1 MPDKE
6 FENKLI
12 RNFYGKRLGRK
23 LRSRQKELLAVDLK
37 KLNVLNFLDTTPD
50 GKQKLDLTVAF
61 PGKSSVWLEVG
72 FGSGEHLLDHAKLN
86 SDTGFIGCEIYLNG
100 VASLLGKLREE
111 NVDSILVYPDDIR
124 NLFPYFPEQSVT
136 RVFVL
141 YPDPWPKK
149 KHHRRRFVTPE
160 HLEPLARIMKPD
172 AQLRIATDISDYARQ
187 TVEQLHL
194 NPNFEWEAERA
205 ADWKRPWKG
214 WQSTR
219 YEKKALLGGRTPLYL
234 TFRRI

>member
-6 FENKLI
+6 FENTLI

-111 NVDSILVYPDDIR
+111 NVDNILVYPDDIR

-205 ADWKRPWKG
+205 VDWKRPWKG

-234 TFRRI
+234 TFRKI

>member
-6 FENKLI
+6 FENTLI

-100 VASLLGKLREE
+100 MASLLGKLREE
-111 NVDSILVYPDDIR
+111 NVDNILVYPDDIR

-136 RVFVL
+136 RVFVF

-234 TFRRI
+234 TFRRV